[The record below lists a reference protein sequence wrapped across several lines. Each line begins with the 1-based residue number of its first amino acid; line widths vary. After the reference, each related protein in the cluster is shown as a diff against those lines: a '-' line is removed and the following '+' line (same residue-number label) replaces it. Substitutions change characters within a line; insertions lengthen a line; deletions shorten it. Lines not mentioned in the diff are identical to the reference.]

1 VINLARDTDRRR
13 WMDAHLRELGIP
25 FVFSHAVDGN
35 TIPDSEAAPHFQL
48 FREGYGRDMTRG
60 ELGCALS
67 HMRLF
72 RQIAAGPDPFVCTIE
87 DDIDISPAILPFL
100 DETTLRSL
108 PPFDV
113 LRLYSIEGRRT
124 KRAWTIATA
133 HGRSIVAP
141 LRTGFG
147 MLAQVMT
154 RAGAAKLADWPITA
168 PVDGIYHDDPP
179 RGLRIVEIRPSLVR
193 HTDAF
198 GSNTYS
204 ASMKPTKR
212 TLQVQLRAEAYRIKR
227 MLLTRLHFIQTWGL
241 RGITG
246 LIRSPYDSSAIEREA
261 RLATLDPRDAPS
273 LMSPTVRL

>member
-1 VINLARDTDRRR
+1 VQSPKLIPVWVINLARDTDRRR

-25 FVFSHAVDGN
+25 FVFSHAVDGYA
-35 TIPDSEAAPHFQL
+35 IPESEAAPHL
-48 FREGYGRDMTRG
+48 RSFREGYGRDMTRG

-67 HMRLF
+67 HLQLF
-72 RQIAAGPDPFVCTIE
+72 RQIAAGPDPFVCTME

-100 DETTLRSL
+100 DEATLRSL

-133 HGRSIVAP
+133 HGRSIVVP

-147 MLAQVMT
+147 TQAQVIT
-154 RAGAAKLADWPITA
+154 RAGATKLADWPITA
-168 PVDGIYHDDPP
+168 PMDGIYHDDPP
-179 RGLRIVEIRPSLVR
+179 GGLRIMEIRPSLVR

-198 GSNTYS
+198 GSNTYA

-212 TLQVQLRAEAYRIKR
+212 SLGFQLRAEAYRIKR
-227 MLLTRLHFIQTWGL
+227 MLLTRMHFIRTWGL
-241 RGITG
+241 RGVTE
-246 LIRSPYDSSAIEREA
+246 LIRSPYHPSAIKREA
-261 RLATLDPRDAPS
+261 RLATLDP
-273 LMSPTVRL
+273 